1 MDQGESSAPPVHWQL
16 VDCGEMAKR
25 GLHDVSGLSPLY
37 LPDLLSGE
45 SGISLVCI
53 GDRMGEQGV
62 AHKPVSTG
70 GSKLG
75 F

>member
-1 MDQGESSAPPVHWQL
+1 MGQEELNALTVHWQL

-25 GLHDVSGLSPLY
+25 GLNDVSGPCTPYLS
-37 LPDLLSGE
+37 DLLSGE

-53 GDRMGEQGV
+53 GDRIDEQGV
-62 AHKPVSTG
+62 ARKPVSTG